1 MRLRSVSPPIDPDS
15 GVFTPLIEYEIAR
28 LERLI
33 DGPTATG
40 RGSSGMLEALIHL
53 FGYISSYHNARLVV
67 GSNLPR
73 STTTPQGEGGLSLN
87 GTILAQGDT
96 TSWYAMLSPV
106 PDLLQDHRP
115 LDSCLINVPVQNER
129 I

>member
-1 MRLRSVSPPIDPDS
+1 MSENPIENATMGMQMTGLFNPDCGVFLHPLIGGS

-73 STTTPQGEGGLSLN
+73 STTTPQGEGGLGASL
-87 GTILAQGDT
+87 
-96 TSWYAMLSPV
+96 
-106 PDLLQDHRP
+106 R
-115 LDSCLINVPVQNER
+115 
-129 I
+129 